1 MTRQPAVAKEAAGN
15 RENRLN
21 IPTKLYGR
29 DTVIDEMV
37 RSFEGVCQGDG
48 MLMLVPG
55 YSGVGKTALVQ
66 QLKTP
71 AFRRNGF
78 FCQGKF
84 NQFQQGVPYF
94 AIQQAL
100 TDLLYQLLRDEEARR
115 NEWRDKLLEAVGNLG
130 QLLIDLSPKFEALI
144 GPQPQIANINPMEAR
159 HRFTGLFRD
168 IIKVFCKPD
177 HPLVLFIDDWQWAD
191 QASLELLKN
200 LGIGSDLNYILVVAA
215 YRDNEIHAS
224 HPFLSVLNE
233 LKILGIPALTLEVKP
248 LHFDYVG
255 QFVRDTLQPS
265 VIKFEGLARI
275 IHDRTHGNPFFMHAF
290 LEFIHDSG
298 LLQYDTAKRAWRWS
312 GNKKDT
318 EAFPE
323 DVVSLFAKR
332 FRQQAP
338 GKQRLLFQAASLGN
352 VFELEHLC
360 MVSGHDRQGCLDL
373 LHSEV
378 RKGLLI
384 PLSAEL
390 PVQSSTEL
398 PTYIRFVHDRVQ
410 QAAYSLVPEAE
421 RPEEKLAIGRMLF
434 NTLSQTGLAD
444 HLFEIT
450 RHMNAGMHLMV
461 DPAERILLLQLNVRA
476 ARKAKGASA
485 FNAALGFH
493 REAGELLNDPATADR
508 AWQDHHEGTMA
519 FFLEWAETE
528 FLEGDQARSVEHINT
543 AMDHAT
549 TSLERAEAQRVLI
562 VQYTLQ
568 ARYPEAIA
576 AGRNGLEALGIFL
589 PHNNYETMRDREIR
603 RVRAQ
608 IGNRSVASFFD
619 MPVMTHPEMRKA
631 TQLLITMGPPCYRSH
646 QPLWSVLVPKVVNLV
661 LEYGNMPEV
670 GYSHT
675 ALAGLLIWVEND
687 FTLAREFTDL
697 ASSLMTRTFESP
709 SDSSVFHLMIGSSA
723 RHWFHHMS
731 RSSVDYADAYEIGSR
746 FGNLQYAAYAFG
758 HDMYCRFFQGTPL
771 LRLRKE
777 TEHSLNFSRTRRNQ
791 WAIDLLEGGCRII
804 DELTG
809 EITTGSRNWERNY
822 LHGVDSHDNIQVACI
837 YNVLRSFMLF
847 LSGDHQKALHYS
859 DMADS
864 IIPSVGVQG
873 LLPWPEHLLIRFMIL
888 AALQGSVKAR
898 DRHVRLPEME
908 VILERLRIWAQ
919 HCPENYAFKLS
930 LAEAEMA
937 RLANRHGDA
946 TVHYEHAIEEAQKG
960 GFIQWQGVANERAA
974 RFWEEL
980 GLSMNAVIYW
990 QQAYTCFDSWNAYNK
1005 TSLMEKRF
1013 QDRILKA
1020 FPVANDSRQAQ
1031 RVKDIRDSLLT
1042 KRLEL
1047 LRSRE
1052 IHQEEHSKRR
1062 DAEQQA
1068 HELAQAMAR
1077 LREEV
1082 AQRKIL
1088 EGKYRESLALL
1099 NATGRMARVGGWKL
1113 YTDSGQLEWS
1123 EQVYDIHEVAPDYV
1137 PSAATGIQFYHPD
1150 DIPVLVAAIDASR
1163 EHGTPFDLEL
1173 RLTTAKGNELWVRTT
1188 CQPESRNGRVVCLHG
1203 AFQDITERKQ
1213 FELSLQKAKN
1223 DADTASRAKSMFLAN
1238 MSHEIRTPING
1249 ITGMLQLM
1257 QKTAL
1262 DTEQTEYITAALQS
1276 TRRLTQLLSD
1286 ILDLSRVEAGRL
1298 ELASIPF
1305 RFTDMTTSIS
1315 QLFEPVASQK
1325 GLLFKVTLEGD
1336 MPPVVIGDMLRIQQI
1351 LNNLVGNA
1359 IKFTNSGH
1367 VLLETCFIPATH
1379 GTTPRLLFSVSDTGI
1394 GIPESILDKL
1404 FESFTQAEGDHTRQ
1418 FQGAGLGLAIT
1429 RELVNLMHG
1438 TVYVE
1443 SRPNK
1448 GTEFHVS
1455 IPCSVASPDML
1466 AAPAAAQ
1473 EAPSAT
1479 RRILLAEDDKV
1490 SQLTIIRM
1498 LEKMG
1503 HMVRCAENGKMA
1515 LNLLA
1520 EESFDLVFMDVQ
1532 MPVMDGVEATR
1543 NIRSGAAG
1551 TDVKDIPIIAMTAYT
1566 MSGDRES
1573 FLAAGM
1579 TGYISKPV
1587 EFGELEDWLGQI
1599 R

>member
-1 MTRQPAVAKEAAGN
+1 MTRQPAVAKEVAAN
-15 RENRLN
+15 RQSRLN

-29 DTVIDEMV
+29 ENTIDAMV
-37 RSFEGVCQGDG
+37 SAFESVCEGAG
-48 MLMLVPG
+48 LLMLVPG
-55 YSGVGKTALVQ
+55 YSGVGKTSLVQ
-66 QLKTP
+66 QLRTP
-71 AFRRNGF
+71 TSRRNGF

-100 TDLLYQLLRDEEARR
+100 TDLLYQLLREEESRK
-115 NEWRDKLLEAVGNLG
+115 NEWRQKILEAVGNLG
-130 QLLIDLSPKFEALI
+130 QLLIDLSPRFEALI
-144 GPQPQIANINPMEAR
+144 GPQPQVANINPMEAR
-159 HRFTGLFRD
+159 HRFSDLFRN

-191 QASLELLKN
+191 QASLELLKT
-200 LGIGSDLNYILVVAA
+200 LGIGRDLNYILVVAA
-215 YRDNEIHAS
+215 YRNNEIHES
-224 HPFLSVLNE
+224 HPFAAVLSELN
-233 LKILGIPALTLEVKP
+233 ILGTPALSLEVKP
-248 LHFDYVG
+248 LSFENVA
-255 QFVRDTLQPS
+255 QFVKDALPPS
-265 VIKFEGLARI
+265 VIKFDGLARI
-275 IHDRTHGNPFFMHAF
+275 VHDRTRGNPFFMHAF
-290 LEFIHDSG
+290 LEFIHDNG
-298 LLQYDTAKRAWRWS
+298 LLQYDPAKSAWRWS
-312 GNKKDT
+312 GSRKDT

-332 FRQQAP
+332 FRQYASA
-338 GKQRLLFQAASLGN
+338 KQKLLFQAASLGN
-352 VFELEHLC
+352 VFELARLS
-360 MVSGHDRQGCLDL
+360 MVSGHEQQTCLEL
-373 LHSEV
+373 LRTEV
-378 RKGLLI
+378 QKGLLV
-384 PLSAEL
+384 PLSTDFPA
-390 PVQSSTEL
+390 QNHGEL
-398 PTYIRFVHDRVQ
+398 PTHVRFIHDRVQ
-410 QAAYSLVPEAE
+410 QAAYSLVPETE
-421 RPEEKLAIGRMLF
+421 RPAEKLAIGRILLKRLDH
-434 NTLSQTGLAD
+434 TALAD

-450 RHMNAGMHLMV
+450 RHMNAGKHLLT

-476 ARKAKGASA
+476 ARKAKAASA
-485 FNAALGFH
+485 FNAALEFH
-493 REAGELLNDPATADR
+493 REAGELLDDRNTADK
-508 AWQDHHEGTMA
+508 AWKKHHEETMA
-519 FFLEWAETE
+519 LYLEWAETE
-528 FLEGDQARSVEHINT
+528 FLEGDQPSSVQHIKT
-543 AMDHAT
+543 AMDHAAT
-549 TSLERAEAQRVLI
+549 PLERAEAQRVLI

-568 ARYPEAIA
+568 AHYPDAIA

-589 PHNNYETMRDREIR
+589 PHDDYETMRDKEIR
-603 RVRAQ
+603 QVREH
-608 IGNRSVASFFD
+608 IGRKSVASFFD
-619 MPVMTHPEMRKA
+619 KPVMSHPEMSKA

-646 QPLWSVLVPKVVNLV
+646 QRLWSVLVPKVVNLV
-661 LEYGNMPEV
+661 LKYGNMPEV

-675 ALAGLLIWVEND
+675 ALAGLLIWVKND
-687 FTLAREFTDL
+687 FALAREFSDL
-697 ASSLMTRTFESP
+697 ASNLMTRMFQSP
-709 SDSSVFHLMIGSSA
+709 SDRSVFHLMIGSSA

-731 RSSVDYADAYEIGSR
+731 RSSQDYADAYEIGSR

-777 TEHSLNFSRTRRNQ
+777 IEHSLNFSRTRRNQ

-804 DELTG
+804 DELTN
-809 EITTGSRNWERNY
+809 ETTTGSRNWERNY
-822 LHGVDSHDNIQVACI
+822 LHSVDSHDNIQVACI

-847 LSGDHQKALHYS
+847 LSGDHQKALQYS
-859 DMADS
+859 DMADET
-864 IIPSVGVQG
+864 IYSVGVQG

-888 AALQGSVKAR
+888 ASLQGSVKAK
-898 DRHVRLPEME
+898 DRHLRLPEME
-908 VILERLRIWAQ
+908 AILERLRVWAQ
-919 HCPENYAFKLS
+919 HCPKNYAFKLS

-946 TVHYEHAIEEAQKG
+946 TVHYEHAIEETQKG

-990 QQAYTCFDSWNAYNK
+990 QQAYTCFDSWNAYYK

-1068 HELAQAMAR
+1068 QELAQAMTR

-1082 AQRKIL
+1082 ANRKIL
-1088 EGKYRESLALL
+1088 EGKYRESLTLL

-1113 YTDSGQLEWS
+1113 YTDSDRLEWS

-1150 DIPVLVAAIDASR
+1150 DVPVLVAAIDASR

-1188 CQPESRNGRVVCLHG
+1188 CQPESRNGKVFCLHG

-1213 FELSLQKAKN
+1213 FELSLRKAKD
-1223 DADTASRAKSMFLAN
+1223 DADAASRAKSMFLAN

-1257 QKTAL
+1257 QKTDL
-1262 DTEQTEYITAALQS
+1262 DAEQAEYTTAALQS

-1298 ELASIPF
+1298 ELAFMPF
-1305 RFTDMTTSIS
+1305 RFADMATSIS

-1325 GLLFKVTLEGD
+1325 GLQFKVTLDGD
-1336 MPPVVIGDMLRIQQI
+1336 MPPILVGDMLRIQQI

-1367 VLLETCFIPATH
+1367 VLLEACFIPATY

-1394 GIPESILDKL
+1394 GISGSILDKL

-1443 SRPNK
+1443 SHPNR

-1455 IPCSVASPDML
+1455 IPCSVASADML
-1466 AAPAAAQ
+1466 DAPAEMQ
-1473 EAPSAT
+1473 EAPSST
-1479 RRILLAEDDKV
+1479 LRILLAEDDKV

-1543 NIRSGAAG
+1543 NIRRGAAG

-1579 TGYISKPV
+1579 SGYISKPV
-1587 EFGELEDWLGQI
+1587 EFGELEDWLGQL